1 MTGTTIM
8 ADPCE
13 ICGLPLAGRSP
24 KYCSPE
30 CSRTGATRLRKLKYA
45 KRHGGLE

>member
-1 MTGTTIM
+1 MTGITIM
-8 ADPCE
+8 ADQCE

-30 CSRTGATRLRKLKYA
+30 CSRSAAKRLRKINYA
-45 KRHGGLE
+45 KKHGGLK